1 MDIELV
7 SNPRRVFKNAI
18 KIYGDDV
25 EFDFSTR
32 KDKKYMIKDPNNN
45 KWVHFGSIDYE
56 DFTKHNDKERLK
68 KFRQRNHK
76 WANMPKYS
84 SGYMS
89 YHLLW

>member
-7 SNPRRVFKNAI
+7 SNPRKVLKNAI
-18 KIYGDDV
+18 KVYGNDV
-25 EFDFSTR
+25 EFDFSTK
-32 KDKKYMIKDPNNN
+32 KDKKYMIKNPNNN

-56 DFTKHNDKERLK
+56 DFTKHNDKERLN
-68 KFRQRNHK
+68 KFRRRNHK

-84 SGYMS
+84 SAFMS